1 MHDPAQRKQKFD
13 EIKHHLTGRART
25 GAGPTVGIP
34 SLRPEHVKRAHYYFP
49 PAHKGHANK
58 STVEESGNSGAESS
72 APSSQGLR
80 PNPMTRKRPA
90 AEPLLQ
96 ASSKQP
102 RHQQMAASDITGDST
117 QCHPT
122 KHSLSSEFDQYHD
135 RVAGSYQK
143 MIHTLHTLAS
153 ITKDRLVGEQVD
165 LDSLKSQMRD
175 VTVITES
182 VTKLKDSIST
192 IKADMAAHASELITS
207 SNLEGAGQE
216 LDAAQ
221 AYLHQL
227 TKKNE
232 KTQAAISIATEK
244 VERLKAQLG
253 EYTEYIVFIGHMSR
267 LCEAG
272 PKGLKRVVDA
282 LSERGAEFEMLIGE
296 GISGG
301 QVSADR
307 WKWKPTRDAG
317 FRASGHGK

>member
-153 ITKDRLVGEQVD
+153 ITKD
-165 LDSLKSQMRD
+165 
-175 VTVITES
+175 
-182 VTKLKDSIST
+182 
-192 IKADMAAHASELITS
+192 

-253 EYTEYIVFIGHMSR
+253 EYTEYTVFIGHMSR

>member
-1 MHDPAQRKQKFD
+1 MASCSSSRAPKRATSTSSQCSPESTSANNGILKIFLSKSDVKKYGLLTSKFHRLVGQYPGAWLRGVNAESWVLDTLESLYNLVFNATCNMHDPAQRKQKFD

-80 PNPMTRKRPA
+80 PNPTTRKRPA

-165 LDSLKSQMRD
+165 LDRLKSQMRD
-175 VTVITES
+175 VTVVTES

-192 IKADMAAHASELITS
+192 IEADMAAHA
-207 SNLEGAGQE
+207 
-216 LDAAQ
+216 
-221 AYLHQL
+221 
-227 TKKNE
+227 
-232 KTQAAISIATEK
+232 
-244 VERLKAQLG
+244 
-253 EYTEYIVFIGHMSR
+253 
-267 LCEAG
+267 
-272 PKGLKRVVDA
+272 
-282 LSERGAEFEMLIGE
+282 
-296 GISGG
+296 
-301 QVSADR
+301 
-307 WKWKPTRDAG
+307 
-317 FRASGHGK
+317 AS